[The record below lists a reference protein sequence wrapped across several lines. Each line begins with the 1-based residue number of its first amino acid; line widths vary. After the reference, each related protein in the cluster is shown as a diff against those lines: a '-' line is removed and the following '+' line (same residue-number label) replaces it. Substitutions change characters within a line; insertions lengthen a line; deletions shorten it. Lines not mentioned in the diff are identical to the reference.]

1 MNKSYEQLQNSV
13 VFYRW
18 LASLMFAIIV
28 SLLVLVFSYD
38 DVNTDL
44 QSKYDT
50 EQAKTKVLQEELA
63 KELKD
68 FKDALC
74 LPRIAKFDKE
84 MGLS

>member
-1 MNKSYEQLQNSV
+1 
-13 VFYRW
+13 
-18 LASLMFAIIV
+18 MFFFIIA
-28 SLLVLVFSYD
+28 LLVVVFSYD

-50 EQAKTKVLQEELA
+50 EQAKTKVLQEELF
-63 KELKD
+63 KERKD
-68 FKDALC
+68 FKDSLC